1 MKTAKFTRIIGLLC
15 VAAMLISML
24 SACGTASSEVGH
36 GSDNQ
41 AKPSAQ
47 NPDSTEEPIN
57 IIDSKETKLE
67 KSETESELDLQSLPA
82 SMIRILYY
90 RNLLIANTID
100 YDELTKNY
108 LVIDSLNQLQEI
120 LKNLPEKAEEYVGGD
135 TDYSK
140 ETMSLDTLCDLYSQF
155 PFSEESIVVVQLPQ
169 TSSTWSAYISSLEL
183 CGKELRVT
191 CKWGPEKLEG
201 YSEDMIDTAVFLPI
215 PKEFVSVINK
225 VTIEEIILFG

>member
-1 MKTAKFTRIIGLLC
+1 MYKKNSFRCFLLLVVFVFLLVSC
-15 VAAMLISML
+15 DKGNAA
-24 SACGTASSEVGH
+24 E
-36 GSDNQ
+36 N
-41 AKPSAQ
+41 
-47 NPDSTEEPIN
+47 TEETAHYSIN

-140 ETMSLDTLCDLYSQF
+140 ETMSIDTLCDLYSQF

-201 YSEDMIDTAVFLPI
+201 YSEDMIDSAVFLPI